1 MRLVL
6 LFSFLFFSFSILSQV
21 VKVEIKDA
29 KMGDPIQN
37 VSLIPYTSSNDSVI
51 SITTNG
57 RGLGFQEQ
65 N

>member
-1 MRLVL
+1 
-6 LFSFLFFSFSILSQV
+6 
-21 VKVEIKDA
+21 
-29 KMGDPIQN
+29 MGDPIQN
-37 VSLIPYTSSNDSVI
+37 VSVIPFTSSNDSVI